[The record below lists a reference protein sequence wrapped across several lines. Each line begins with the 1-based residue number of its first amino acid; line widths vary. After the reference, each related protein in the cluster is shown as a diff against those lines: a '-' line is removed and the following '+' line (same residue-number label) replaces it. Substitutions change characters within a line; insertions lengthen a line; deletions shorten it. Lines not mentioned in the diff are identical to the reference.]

1 MSETQAPDLDAL
13 ERLLAEAT
21 PAPWAVGRFDVV
33 MAGPVMSFA
42 NGTGQQQ
49 IMMMVG
55 QEWMRHGEKASNA
68 ALIAAAINALP
79 WLIARARDADTAE
92 KAIQVQANAV
102 RVIDQKARAEYLATQ
117 TLDSE
122 RDMNAELT
130 AELERAYTAFAQLN
144 ADPTLQAQRDD
155 AERRAKQA
163 EQEVEALRAQLQQA
177 ERGRDEAA
185 HTLRECEKERDHLCR
200 ELNTRDQEVDDYS
213 GHLEERDARIACL
226 VAALRYYAEGRHVRV
241 TAHATARAQEA
252 GICEPDD
259 RDAAGYGRYAR
270 AALGDGVSTGRVP

>member
-1 MSETQAPDLDAL
+1 MTDTQAPDLDAL
-13 ERLLAEAT
+13 ERLRENAGIGVELPITARACTQPQGSYRLVNGRHSVLCIGLSDLEA
-21 PAPWAVGRFDVV
+21 AY
-33 MAGPVMSFA
+33 
-42 NGTGQQQ
+42 
-49 IMMMVG
+49 
-55 QEWMRHGEKASNA
+55 
-68 ALIAAAINALP
+68 LAAAITALP
-79 WLIARARDADTAE
+79 WLIARARDAEAAE

-102 RVIDQKARAEYLATQ
+102 RVIDQKERAEYLATQ

-122 RDMNAELT
+122 REMNAELTAENAELT